1 MDSKAE
7 IVRLERIICPLNN
20 QLCGLGSGET
30 FSCVNQCFCPYVAS
44 GVVVPNLKF
53 IYCIF
58 TGSLCK
64 GLVIDRVS
72 GVIDCLCRDFDE
84 CGKLIDACDWFDG
97 FFLRVLLRIFGTLDS
112 VEVIPK

>member
-7 IVRLERIICPLNN
+7 IVRSERIICPLDN

-30 FSCVNQCFCPYVAS
+30 FSCVNQCSCPYVAS

-64 GLVIDRVS
+64 GLVIDRV
-72 GVIDCLCRDFDE
+72 IDGLCRDFDE
-84 CGKLIDACDWFDG
+84 SGKLFM
-97 FFLRVLLRIFGTLDS
+97 S
-112 VEVIPK
+112 VIGLMGLF